1 MKIFNQVT
9 ELTID
14 NFQNWKT
21 TILYLLSI
29 NNLDEYVSTPKVK
42 KKKLRKK
49 YVRGNINNYIVDKF
63 NTSPVYDIGISQKKK
78 HQKRY
83 ISEVDYN

>member
-42 KKKLRKK
+42 KKKVKK
-49 YVRGNINNYIVDKF
+49 EVCTWKYQQLHRGQV
-63 NTSPVYDIGISQKKK
+63 
-78 HQKRY
+78 
-83 ISEVDYN
+83 

>member
-42 KKKLRKK
+42 KKK
-49 YVRGNINNYIVDKF
+49 V
-63 NTSPVYDIGISQKKK
+63 KKK
-78 HQKRY
+78 VCTWKYQQLHRGQ
-83 ISEVDYN
+83 V